1 MCRCPC
7 KPYCIT
13 SSLLLLNADKG
24 VVQELRS
31 LRVSVDDFVL
41 KGVVGRGH
49 FGEVRVVSERSSGQ
63 VLAMKV
69 MKKEDILKQSD
80 VRRRRGGGG
89 GTDLC
94 RIVRCICSYMYVR
107 KLDELVVTILMEG
120 EEG

>member
-1 MCRCPC
+1 MCVGVLVKLVPFHVSAAVVC
-7 KPYCIT
+7 
-13 SSLLLLNADKG
+13 NADKG

-31 LRVSVDDFVL
+31 LRVSVNDFVL

-80 VRRRRGGGG
+80 VRGRGGG
-89 GTDLC
+89 
-94 RIVRCICSYMYVR
+94 RR
-107 KLDELVVTILMEG
+107 G
-120 EEG
+120 ERHVG